1 VATSSTTVK
10 QPWLAYLGLV
20 VLGAAP
26 LALVTRYYS
35 VLPNRLVV
43 QWDTFGNTTVIGTR
57 PASVLMIANV
67 AAVVALVSIAI
78 TIWQNRALVSIGA
91 RRAFLALN
99 FAQVIA
105 IGMTC
110 AMIVSDA
117 MGLQLA
123 IRPTIPP
130 VMAVLLFSGAVLCFR
145 ASPPGQ
151 GFGRIIA
158 FALAA
163 GAIGLL
169 ALSAIAANAVVGY
182 YASAFALLAMA
193 ALALPE
199 NAR

>member
-1 VATSSTTVK
+1 VATSATAVK
-10 QPWLAYLGLV
+10 QPWFAYLGLIA
-20 VLGAAP
+20 LGVAP
-26 LALVTRYYS
+26 LALVTRYYG

-57 PASVLMIANV
+57 PASVLMIANI
-67 AAVVALVSIAI
+67 AAVVALVAIAVA
-78 TIWQNRALVSIGA
+78 IWQNRALVSIGA

-99 FAQVIA
+99 FAQIVA
-105 IGMTC
+105 IGLTC

-123 IRPTIPP
+123 IRPAIPP
-130 VMAVLLFSGAVLCFR
+130 VMAVLLFAGAVLCYR
-145 ASPPGQ
+145 ASPPGT
-151 GFGRIIA
+151 GLGRIGAYALGVAA
-158 FALAA
+158 F
-163 GAIGLL
+163 GLL

>member
-1 VATSSTTVK
+1 MATPAAVK
-10 QPWLAYLGLV
+10 QPWPAYLALV

-26 LALVTRYYS
+26 LALVTRYYG

-57 PASVLMIANV
+57 PASVLMIANI
-67 AAVVALVSIAI
+67 AAVVALVAIAVS
-78 TIWQNRALVSIGA
+78 IWQNRALVAIGA

-99 FAQVIA
+99 IAQIVVI
-105 IGMTC
+105 GLTC

-117 MGLQLA
+117 LGLHLA
-123 IRPTIPP
+123 IRPAIAP
-130 VMAVLLFSGAVLCFR
+130 VMAVLLFAGAVLCYR
-145 ASPPGQ
+145 ASAQ
-151 GFGRIIA
+151 GDGLGRIA
-158 FALAA
+158 AYALAI

-169 ALSAIAANAVVGY
+169 GFAAIAANAVVGY

>member
-1 VATSSTTVK
+1 MATTATSVK

-20 VLGAAP
+20 VLGAVP
-26 LALVTRYYS
+26 LALVTRYYG

-57 PASVLMIANV
+57 PASVLMMANI
-67 AAVVALVSIAI
+67 AAVVALVAIAI
-78 TIWQNRALVSIGA
+78 TIWQNRALAQIGA

-99 FAQVIA
+99 FAQIIA

-110 AMIVSDA
+110 AMIVNDA
-117 MGLQLA
+117 MGLGLA
-123 IRPTIPP
+123 IRPAIPP
-130 VMAVLLFSGAVLCFR
+130 VMAVLLFSGAVLCYR
-145 ASPPGQ
+145 AAGSG
-151 GFGRIIA
+151 GGLGRMAA

-163 GAIGLL
+163 AAVGLL
-169 ALSAIAANAVVGY
+169 AFSAIAANAVVGY

-199 NAR
+199 KAH